1 MQHPEV
7 TLSLAAN
14 IAALS
19 PLKTLCTVLC
29 KALYSLTPSL
39 PDIFCKIFMAYN
51 KFLLLR
57 VSSYIKC
64 ISRLIVCF
72 SNFPIEVPG
81 FGRFNATTE
90 YV

>member
-29 KALYSLTPSL
+29 RALYSLTPSL
-39 PDIFCKIFMAYN
+39 PDILKMFLTFNA
-51 KFLLLR
+51 FLLLHI
-57 VSSYIKC
+57 SYEKLFLE
-64 ISRLIVCF
+64 LIVGF
-72 SNFPIEVPG
+72 SNFPIKVPG
-81 FGRFNATTE
+81 FRRFNSTTE